1 MTAED
6 RIIREIE
13 TLSEDYKNY
22 YRNINTLNGLKKCAE
37 LSLDIFM
44 RVAELA
50 KLPLQTVSLKL
61 KKVFE
66 SREVPGFKGILEESF
81 PTPHIPEL
89 GEFRASYTKGTVLFV
104 DITSS
109 TRYFQEES
117 EGNFIQYVN
126 NYTGFVIFNSYI
138 LLVKSITKVFGGEFL
153 EHTGDGAMLFFE
165 ERDFVF
171 TYKNITEFFKEPIG
185 LCFLAA
191 EKLKR
196 YAKQKGLIEYEV
208 NKVNEKSLE
217 LFYQEPSL
225 VHIGASFGEVLQ
237 VQFGNMKKLVSK
249 TVWEAADRCKK
260 ASREVIYKVKTSS
273 GKKIYLDLPIKCD

>member
-1 MTAED
+1 MEEF
-6 RIIREIE
+6 RILGEIE
-13 TLSEDYKNY
+13 ELSKNY
-22 YRNINTLNGLKKCAE
+22 EECSESINTPDGLESCAK
-37 LSLDIFM
+37 LSLSIFM
-44 RVAELA
+44 KVAELA
-50 KLPLQTVSLKL
+50 RLPLKTVSLEL
-61 KKVFE
+61 EKVFE
-66 SREVPGFKGILEESF
+66 SREVLAFEGILEESF
-81 PTPHIPEL
+81 PPYIPEF
-89 GEFRASYTKGTVLFV
+89 GRFRASYAEGTVLFV

-109 TRYFQEES
+109 TKYFQEEI
-117 EGNFIQYVN
+117 EKNVIQYVN

-165 ERDFVF
+165 GKDFVCE
-171 TYKNITEFFKEPIG
+171 YKKAAEFFKEPIG

-196 YAKQKGLIEYEV
+196 YAKQKGLIRYD
-208 NKVNEKSLE
+208 KVKFNGKFLE

-260 ASREVIYKVKTSS
+260 ASREVRYKIKISN
-273 GKKIYLDLPIKCD
+273 GKRIYLRPLPIKCD